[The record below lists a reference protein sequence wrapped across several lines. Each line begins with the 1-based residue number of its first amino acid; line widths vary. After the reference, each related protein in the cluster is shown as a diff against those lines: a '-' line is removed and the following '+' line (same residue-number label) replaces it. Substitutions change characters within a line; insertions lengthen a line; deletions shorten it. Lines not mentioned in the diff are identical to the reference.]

1 VRLMNNDLIFL
12 PVLAHVILVF
22 MLYIYLGM
30 VKSTAVKAGNVD
42 RKDAA
47 LNANAWPKP
56 VMKVINNL
64 NNQFESPVIFYI
76 ISIIFYLTNNVDGIL
91 LSIMSLYVLTRYM
104 HAYVH
109 VTSNYVP
116 YRFKLFLVGVLILLG
131 LTLWLVFK
139 IIGL

>member
-1 VRLMNNDLIFL
+1 MNNDLIFL
-12 PVLAHVILVF
+12 PVLAHVILIF
-22 MLYIYLGM
+22 MLYIYLGI
-30 VKSTAVKAGNVD
+30 VKSRAVKAGSVD

-47 LNANAWPKP
+47 LNANAWPEP

-76 ISIIFYLTNNVDGIL
+76 ISIIFYLTNNVDSIL

-116 YRFKLFLVGVLILLG
+116 YRFKLFLVGVLLLLS
-131 LTLWLVFK
+131 LTLWLVLK
-139 IIGL
+139 IIGW

>member
-109 VTSNYVP
+109 VTSKYVP

>member
-1 VRLMNNDLIFL
+1 MNNDLIFL
-12 PVLAHVILVF
+12 PVLAHVILIF
-22 MLYIYLGM
+22 MLYIYLGI
-30 VKSTAVKAGNVD
+30 VKSRAVKAGSVD

-47 LNANAWPKP
+47 LNANAWPEP

-76 ISIIFYLTNNVDGIL
+76 ISIIFYLTNNVDSIL

-116 YRFKLFLVGVLILLG
+116 YRFKLFLVGVLLLLS
-131 LTLWLVFK
+131 LTLWLVVK
-139 IIGL
+139 IIGW

>member
-1 VRLMNNDLIFL
+1 MNNDLIFL
-12 PVLAHVILVF
+12 PVLAHIILIF
-22 MLYIYLGM
+22 MLYIYLGI
-30 VKSTAVKAGNVD
+30 VKSRAVKAGSVD

-47 LNANAWPKP
+47 LNANAWPEP

-76 ISIIFYLTNNVDGIL
+76 ISIIFYLTNNVDSIL

-116 YRFKLFLVGVLILLG
+116 YRFKLFLVGVLLLLS
-131 LTLWLVFK
+131 LTLWLVLK
-139 IIGL
+139 IIGW

>member
-1 VRLMNNDLIFL
+1 
-12 PVLAHVILVF
+12 
-22 MLYIYLGM
+22 MLYIYLGV
-30 VKSTAVKAGNVD
+30 VKSSAVKAGRVD

-76 ISIIFYLTNNVDGIL
+76 ISIIFYLTNNVSSIL

-116 YRFKLFLVGVLILLG
+116 YRFKLFLVGMLILLG
-131 LTLWLVFK
+131 LTLWLAVK
-139 IIGL
+139 VIGL